1 MPAMHYTVRWPDA
14 TESTCYSPSLVIQD
28 FFQPG
33 QDYPLDDFLRRAR
46 EATGIASDRVRAKFG
61 FACSMAADQ
70 LADIEARASA
80 FTHTPDAQVHVVAF
94 DTGTPGATS

>member
-14 TESTCYSPSLVIQD
+14 TQSTCYSPSLVIQD

-33 QDYPLDDFLRRAR
+33 QDYPLDDFLRRVR
-46 EATGIASDRVRAKFG
+46 EATAIASDRVRAKFG

-70 LADIEARASA
+70 LVEIETRARDFSE
-80 FTHTPDAQVHVVAF
+80 TPGAQVHVVAF
-94 DTGTPGATS
+94 DTGTA